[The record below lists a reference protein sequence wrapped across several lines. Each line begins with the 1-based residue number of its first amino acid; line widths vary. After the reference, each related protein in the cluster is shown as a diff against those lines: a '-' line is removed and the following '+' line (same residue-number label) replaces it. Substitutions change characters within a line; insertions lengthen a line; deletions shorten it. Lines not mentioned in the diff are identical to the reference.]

1 MDTKN
6 SKLVLDLLMN
16 IPTITTTNL
25 STVDQWFSPGTLVSS
40 INKIDR
46 HDTTEIL
53 FKGVKHPNP
62 NPYPICAAVFV
73 EKILA
78 NQNTLL
84 DPTWIFKSLRI
95 QT

>member
-46 HDTTEIL
+46 HNITEIL
-53 FKGVKHPNP
+53 FKE
-62 NPYPICAAVFV
+62 A
-73 EKILA
+73 L
-78 NQNTLL
+78 NTITLTL
-84 DPTWIFKSLRI
+84 TQSVQQFLWRRS
-95 QT
+95 

>member
-1 MDTKN
+1 MDTNN

-46 HDTTEIL
+46 HNITEIL
-53 FKGVKHPNP
+53 FKE
-62 NPYPICAAVFV
+62 A
-73 EKILA
+73 L
-78 NQNTLL
+78 NTITLTL
-84 DPTWIFKSLRI
+84 TQSVQQFLWRRS
-95 QT
+95 